1 MKKQKE
7 LHVSQTM
14 IETVFHRLTDY
25 YKTPKTELIYQGPF
39 QLLISVILS
48 AQCTDAQVN
57 RSTPALF
64 SAYPDP
70 KRMGMAPIEE
80 LERLVKSCGFY
91 RMKAKAI
98 KKTSQDLVEKFS
110 GEVPGDLDALTTL
123 AGVGRKT
130 ASVVLNQAFDIPAI
144 AVDTHV
150 RRVSNRLGWARQ
162 SDPVKI
168 EFELRD
174 LIPQP
179 WWTAVNGFLI
189 MHGRRICQAR
199 KPKCETC
206 FLNDLCPSGQAFI
219 RMEERTPSKRKAR
232 P

>member
-1 MKKQKE
+1 MKKINPKLSPNVVKTAFE
-7 LHVSQTM
+7 
-14 IETVFHRLTDY
+14 RLSDFY
-25 YKTPKTELIYQGPF
+25 HSPKTELNYDGPF

-64 SAYPDP
+64 AKYPDP
-70 KRMGMAPIEE
+70 SSMRLASIED

-98 KKTSQDLVEKFS
+98 KKTAEDLMEKF
-110 GEVPGDLDALTTL
+110 GGKVPPDLDALTTL

-150 RRVSNRLGWARQ
+150 TRVSNRLGWAKQ
-162 SDPVKI
+162 ADPVKI
-168 EFELRD
+168 EFELRE
-174 LIPQP
+174 LIPQSL
-179 WWTAVNGFLI
+179 WSSINGFLI
-189 MHGRRICQAR
+189 MHGRRISQAR
-199 KPKCETC
+199 KPKCEIC
-206 FLNDLCPSGQAFI
+206 FLNDLCPFGPTFMRLAEHDS
-219 RMEERTPSKRKAR
+219 SKRKAR